1 MKRHLLLF
9 SVLFILLIG
18 CKEEQITKFVTI
30 TDKSYSLP
38 SEGGVFDVMLM
49 GNGEYSI
56 ETSPAN
62 LDWILESESNSSEPE
77 KIIFDVKPNFST
89 SKRSATVII
98 KTASNDI
105 SVYVEQYPGPPAIVN
120 SSISK
125 FKFSVDDNK
134 MQIINDIEFKIEDNR
149 ITGRIP
155 YYTKLESLIARFET
169 NASMVKVGE
178 TIQISGVTANNF
190 VEPVEYTVLHEDGSE
205 ETYTVEVTNFTGLPV
220 LFIYTDN
227 KEPIASKD
235 NYVNGTIFFD
245 GAGEFENL
253 TAPMRI
259 KGRGNSTWSMP
270 KKPYRI
276 KFDEK
281 QSMAGFPANKDWV
294 LLANYADK
302 TSLRTEVAFNI
313 SRNTSLE
320 YTPRTQHVEV
330 FINDVYNGTYVLTE
344 QLKIGK
350 DRINVTDDGYLLEV
364 DQLSKL
370 DEGDVY
376 FTTDRILLN
385 IKDPDVEL
393 NSERYNWIR
402 DFVIAAENALYG
414 VNFKDPQNGYAKY
427 IDVGSFVD
435 WYLVNEITK
444 NNDAKFFSSC
454 YMNITPGGKLKM
466 GPVWDY
472 DIALGNVNYNNNYD
486 PTGFWIKNS
495 KWISRLFEDPAFV
508 ELVKERY
515 NNLRGIILNNI
526 IAELNQDAS
535 YLSWS
540 MIENNNKWGTLYTYT
555 WPNDAIWG
563 SYNNEI
569 QYLKTWLSQR
579 ISWLDKAIN
588 DL

>member
-105 SVYVEQYPGPPAIVN
+105 SVYVEQHQGPPANVN

-364 DQLSKL
+364 DQLSRL

>member
-38 SEGGVFDVMLM
+38 SEGGRFDVMLM

-62 LDWILESESNSSEPE
+62 LDWILVSESNSSEPE

-364 DQLSKL
+364 DQLSRL

-472 DIALGNVNYNNNYD
+472 DLALGNVNYNNNYD

>member
-62 LDWILESESNSSEPE
+62 LDWILVSESNSSEPE

-105 SVYVEQYPGPPAIVN
+105 SVYVEQYPGPPANVN

-472 DIALGNVNYNNNYD
+472 DLALGNVNYNNNYD

>member
-77 KIIFDVKPNFST
+77 KIIFDVKPNFSS

-364 DQLSKL
+364 DQLSRL

>member
-105 SVYVEQYPGPPAIVN
+105 SVYVEQYPGPPANVN

-364 DQLSKL
+364 DQLSRL

-472 DIALGNVNYNNNYD
+472 DLALGNVNYNNNYD

>member
-105 SVYVEQYPGPPAIVN
+105 SVYVEQYPRPPAIVN

-364 DQLSKL
+364 DQLSRL

>member
-364 DQLSKL
+364 DQLSRL

>member
-62 LDWILESESNSSEPE
+62 LDWILVSESNSSEPE

-364 DQLSKL
+364 DQLSRL

-472 DIALGNVNYNNNYD
+472 DLALGNVNYNNNYD

>member
-105 SVYVEQYPGPPAIVN
+105 SVYVEQYPGPPANVN

-364 DQLSKL
+364 DQLSRL

>member
-105 SVYVEQYPGPPAIVN
+105 SVYVEQYPGSPAIVN

-364 DQLSKL
+364 DQLSRL

-472 DIALGNVNYNNNYD
+472 DLALGNVNYNNNYD

>member
-62 LDWILESESNSSEPE
+62 LDWILVSESNSSEPE

-105 SVYVEQYPGPPAIVN
+105 SVYVEQYPGPPANVN

-364 DQLSKL
+364 DQLSRL

-472 DIALGNVNYNNNYD
+472 DLALGNVNYNNNYD

>member
-62 LDWILESESNSSEPE
+62 LDWILVSESNSSEPE
-77 KIIFDVKPNFST
+77 KIIFDVKRNFST

-364 DQLSKL
+364 DQLSRL

-540 MIENNNKWGTLYTYT
+540 MIENNNKWELYTHIHGQMT
-555 WPNDAIWG
+555 PFG
-563 SYNNEI
+563 
-569 QYLKTWLSQR
+569 
-579 ISWLDKAIN
+579 
-588 DL
+588 DLTITKYSI

>member
-77 KIIFDVKPNFST
+77 KIIFDVKPNFSS

-270 KKPYRI
+270 QKPYRI

-364 DQLSKL
+364 DQLSRL

-555 WPNDAIWG
+555 SPNDAIWG

>member
-62 LDWILESESNSSEPE
+62 LDWILVSESNSSEPE

-105 SVYVEQYPGPPAIVN
+105 SVYVEQYPGSPAIVN

-364 DQLSKL
+364 DQLSRL

-555 WPNDAIWG
+555 WPNNAIWG

>member
-364 DQLSKL
+364 DQLSRL

-472 DIALGNVNYNNNYD
+472 DLALGNVNYNNNYD

>member
-364 DQLSKL
+364 DQLSRL

-444 NNDAKFFSSC
+444 NNDANFFSSC

-472 DIALGNVNYNNNYD
+472 DLALGNVNYNNNYD

>member
-77 KIIFDVKPNFST
+77 KIIFDVKPNFSS

-364 DQLSKL
+364 DQLSRL

-472 DIALGNVNYNNNYD
+472 DLALGNVNYNNNYD

>member
-364 DQLSKL
+364 DQLSRL

-444 NNDAKFFSSC
+444 NTDAIFYSSC

-472 DIALGNVNYNNNYD
+472 DLALGNVNYNNNYD

>member
-38 SEGGVFDVMLM
+38 SEGGRFDVMLM

-105 SVYVEQYPGPPAIVN
+105 SVYVEQYPGPPANVN

-364 DQLSKL
+364 DQLSRL

-466 GPVWDY
+466 GPVWDF

>member
-364 DQLSKL
+364 DQLSRL

-444 NNDAKFFSSC
+444 NTDAIFYSSC

-466 GPVWDY
+466 GPVWDF

>member
-466 GPVWDY
+466 GPVWDF

>member
-77 KIIFDVKPNFST
+77 KIIFDVKPNFSS

-364 DQLSKL
+364 DQLSRL

-376 FTTDRILLN
+376 FKTDRILLN

>member
-77 KIIFDVKPNFST
+77 KIIFDVKPNFSS

>member
-62 LDWILESESNSSEPE
+62 LDWILVSESNSSEPE

-105 SVYVEQYPGPPAIVN
+105 SVYVEQYPGSPAIVN

-364 DQLSKL
+364 DQLSRL

-472 DIALGNVNYNNNYD
+472 DLALGNVNYNNNYD

>member
-62 LDWILESESNSSEPE
+62 LDWILVSESNSSEPE

-105 SVYVEQYPGPPAIVN
+105 SVYVEQYPGPPANVN

-364 DQLSKL
+364 DQLSRL

-444 NNDAKFFSSC
+444 NTDAIFYSSC

-472 DIALGNVNYNNNYD
+472 DLALGNVNYNNNYD

>member
-77 KIIFDVKPNFST
+77 KIIFDVKPNFSS

-105 SVYVEQYPGPPAIVN
+105 SVYVEQYPGSPAIVN

-364 DQLSKL
+364 DQLSRL

-472 DIALGNVNYNNNYD
+472 DLALGNVNYNNNYD

>member
-77 KIIFDVKPNFST
+77 KIIFDVKPNFSS

-364 DQLSKL
+364 DQLSRL

-466 GPVWDY
+466 GPVWDF

>member
-38 SEGGVFDVMLM
+38 SEGGRFDVMLM

-105 SVYVEQYPGPPAIVN
+105 SVYVEQHQGPPANVN

>member
-62 LDWILESESNSSEPE
+62 LDWILVSESNSSEPE

-105 SVYVEQYPGPPAIVN
+105 SVYVEQYPGSPAIVN

-364 DQLSKL
+364 DQLSRL

-466 GPVWDY
+466 GPVWDF

>member
-364 DQLSKL
+364 DQLSRL

-466 GPVWDY
+466 GPVWDF

>member
-38 SEGGVFDVMLM
+38 SEGGRFDVMLM

-105 SVYVEQYPGPPAIVN
+105 SVYVEQYPGPPANVN

-364 DQLSKL
+364 DQLSRL

>member
-62 LDWILESESNSSEPE
+62 LDWILVSESNSSEPE

-105 SVYVEQYPGPPAIVN
+105 SVYVEQYPGSPAIVN

-364 DQLSKL
+364 DQLSRL

>member
-105 SVYVEQYPGPPAIVN
+105 SVYVEQYPGSPAIVN

-364 DQLSKL
+364 DHLSKL

-472 DIALGNVNYNNNYD
+472 DLALGNVNYNNNYD

>member
-77 KIIFDVKPNFST
+77 KIIFDVKPNFSS

-466 GPVWDY
+466 GPVWDF

>member
-77 KIIFDVKPNFST
+77 KIIFNVKPNFSP

-344 QLKIGK
+344 QLKI
-350 DRINVTDDGYLLEV
+350 R
-364 DQLSKL
+364 
-370 DEGDVY
+370 
-376 FTTDRILLN
+376 
-385 IKDPDVEL
+385 
-393 NSERYNWIR
+393 ER
-402 DFVIAAENALYG
+402 
-414 VNFKDPQNGYAKY
+414 
-427 IDVGSFVD
+427 
-435 WYLVNEITK
+435 
-444 NNDAKFFSSC
+444 
-454 YMNITPGGKLKM
+454 
-466 GPVWDY
+466 
-472 DIALGNVNYNNNYD
+472 
-486 PTGFWIKNS
+486 
-495 KWISRLFEDPAFV
+495 
-508 ELVKERY
+508 
-515 NNLRGIILNNI
+515 
-526 IAELNQDAS
+526 QD
-535 YLSWS
+535 
-540 MIENNNKWGTLYTYT
+540 
-555 WPNDAIWG
+555 
-563 SYNNEI
+563 
-569 QYLKTWLSQR
+569 
-579 ISWLDKAIN
+579 
-588 DL
+588 

>member
-62 LDWILESESNSSEPE
+62 LDWILVSESNSSEPE

-105 SVYVEQYPGPPAIVN
+105 SVYVEQYPGSPAIVN

-364 DQLSKL
+364 DQLSRL

-444 NNDAKFFSSC
+444 NTDAIFYSSC

-472 DIALGNVNYNNNYD
+472 DLALGNVNYNNNYD

-563 SYNNEI
+563 SYNN
-569 QYLKTWLSQR
+569 
-579 ISWLDKAIN
+579 
-588 DL
+588 

>member
-38 SEGGVFDVMLM
+38 SEGGRFDVMLM

-105 SVYVEQYPGPPAIVN
+105 SVYVEQHQGPPANVN

-364 DQLSKL
+364 DQLSRL

>member
-38 SEGGVFDVMLM
+38 SEGGRFDVMLM

-77 KIIFDVKPNFST
+77 KIIFNVKPNFST

-105 SVYVEQYPGPPAIVN
+105 SVYVEQHQGPPANVN

-364 DQLSKL
+364 DQLSRL

-472 DIALGNVNYNNNYD
+472 DLALGNVNYNNNYD